1 MKNILHKIAIQNEPE
16 LIATQALFGGDINSV
31 YRLETDKGNFVVK
44 CNDAE
49 KFPRMFAAEH
59 KGLEFLRNSDSFI
72 IPKAIVNNQVEDTAY
87 LLMEYI
93 PSGVKSTAFWRVFGE
108 KLALLHKSTNATYGL
123 NHDNYIG
130 SLPQYNTECPSAAEF
145 YIQQRLE
152 PQFKMAADKGFTFS
166 NLSSLY
172 KSIWN
177 DIPNEPSALIHGDL
191 WNGNY
196 MVFRSGDPVL
206 IDPAVAYAPREMD
219 LAMMQLFGGFPAEV
233 FEVYNEAYPLAH
245 DWKNRTDIWQLY
257 YLLVHLN
264 LFGAGY
270 LPQVRMVL
278 EKYR

>member
-1 MKNILHKIAIQNEPE
+1 MKNILNKIAIQNELE
-16 LIATQALFGGDINSV
+16 LFATQVLFGGDINSV

-44 CNDAE
+44 CNDAQ
-49 KFPRMFAAEH
+49 KFPGMFEAEQ
-59 KGLEFLRNSDSFI
+59 KGLELLQDSDSFV
-72 IPKAIVNNQVEDTAY
+72 IPKVIATNQIKNTAY

-93 PSGVKSTAFWRVFGE
+93 PSGVKAPNFWKAFGE
-108 KLALLHKSTNATYGL
+108 KLARLHKTTNPTYGL
-123 NHDNYIG
+123 DHDNYIG
-130 SLPQYNTECPSAAEF
+130 SLPQYNSKHTNAAEF
-145 YIQQRLE
+145 YILQRLE
-152 PQFKMAADKGFTFS
+152 PQFKMAADRRFTFS
-166 NLSSLY
+166 NLPMFY
-172 KSIWN
+172 KNISKE
-177 DIPNEPSALIHGDL
+177 IPNEPSALIHGDL

-196 MVFRSGDPVL
+196 MVSRSADPVL

-233 FEVYNEAYPLAH
+233 FEVYNENYPLQP
-245 DWKNRTDIWQLY
+245 DWQNRTNIWQLY